1 MWSKLQEIFDELEQ
15 EYEIP
20 YSRQGSYAEDE
31 ELPTSFYTFWN
42 QNSSFGDYYSNK
54 PTNCDW
60 DWLIFFYTKDASM
73 LYTGLELFIKKALEK
88 GFFVEGSG
96 KDISCD
102 EPNYSGRYLKVTFEE
117 ELTN

>member
-1 MWSKLQEIFDELEQ
+1 MWVKLEEIFNELEQ

-31 ELPTSFYTFWN
+31 ELPTSFFTFWN
-42 QNSSFGDYYSNK
+42 NKSEFEDYYNNK

-60 DWLIFFYTKDASM
+60 EWLIFFYTKDASM
-73 LYTGLELFIKKALEK
+73 LYVGLEKFIEKALEK
-88 GFFVEGSG
+88 GFFIEGKGS
-96 KDISCD
+96 DISCD
-102 EPNYSGRYLKVTFEE
+102 EPNYSGRYLKVTYQE